1 MKDCAL
7 PEFDDDE
14 NVTLGFSL
22 TSLTRTREPFEGVL
36 AGNETVRSYVGV
48 KFAGM
53 IFEGSSEADF
63 RLSMRL
69 VAAIF
74 GSVFLYWLKGLI
86 DV

>member
-1 MKDCAL
+1 
-7 PEFDDDE
+7 
-14 NVTLGFSL
+14 
-22 TSLTRTREPFEGVL
+22 
-36 AGNETVRSYVGV
+36 
-48 KFAGM
+48 M